1 MVDALVWVL
10 ALSAAAASVLVVLRT
25 DVLHGALALVAVL
38 LSLAGIYAALGAMF
52 IAAVQVAVYAG
63 AVMILFLFA
72 IMTLESRRES
82 SVPVAGR
89 RIGSVAAGLAGVT
102 LLGALLASGRPVV
115 FDADRAALAPT
126 LSGFARRLFRDDLL
140 AFEGVGVLLLIA
152 LVAVVVLA
160 GRRDVP
166 KVNTG
171 A

>member
-1 MVDALVWVL
+1 MVDALVWGL
-10 ALSAAAASVLVVLRT
+10 ALVAAASSVVVILRT
-25 DVLHGALALVAVL
+25 DVLHAALALVVVL
-38 LSLAGIYAALGAMF
+38 LALAGIYAALGAMF

-82 SVPVAGR
+82 RAPVGGRRLGIVAAAVAG
-89 RIGSVAAGLAGVT
+89 VL
-102 LLGALLASGRPVV
+102 LLGALLAGGRPHV

-126 LSGFARRLFRDDLL
+126 LSAFAQRLFRSDLL

-160 GRRDVP
+160 GKRYPR
-166 KVNTG
+166 G
-171 A
+171 AA